1 MTALIQSAPFIGNL
15 FASKSEPAEH
25 DAAHIDDVQ
34 RREIVGDMIAAGACE
49 SEHGV
54 QMFMSVFP
62 DQF

>member
-1 MTALIQSAPFIGNL
+1 MTVLIQSAPFFRNL
-15 FASKSEPAEH
+15 FASQPEPIEQATGH
-25 DAAHIDDVQ
+25 FDDVE